1 MIEII
6 ARKDN
11 IMSKLKVAII
21 GCGNIANS
29 AHIPSYLYHKD
40 EVEIKYFCD
49 IIKEKA
55 DRCVERYGC
64 GIAIEDYH
72 DAINDPEV
80 DALSICTPNLMHK
93 TISIDALHAGK
104 HVLCEKPAAR
114 IYSEALEMQK
124 AQEETG
130 KVLNIGVCC
139 RFHAAVEEVRRRIL
153 AGDLGEVYH
162 IFINF
167 REHRSIP
174 GLGGAFTNKEIAGGG
189 VLIDWGV
196 HRLDQV
202 MYCLGDPE
210 PKSVSA
216 AAFSK
221 LGCDIPNYRYRYMWS
236 EDTKDV
242 NGVFNVDDSVSAFIR
257 TSGPVISLEGAWA
270 ENLDLQEQ
278 HLDFLGTKAGIRLR
292 YCGGFDMFYVNDEGE
307 FVTDH
312 WDPPADRDMYVDE
325 VKSFIDCIRTGEKT
339 RANIDYAIK
348 TSKIMQGIYDSS
360 DEGREIVF

>member
-1 MIEII
+1 MI
-6 ARKDN
+6 RVG
-11 IMSKLKVAII
+11 ML
-21 GCGNIANS
+21 GCGKIAQVR
-29 AHIPSYLYHKD
+29 HIPEYADNANVQLYAFYNPTVKRAED
-40 EVEIKYFCD
+40 MAAKYGGKVCATAEEL
-49 IIKEKA
+49 I
-55 DRCVERYGC
+55 G
-64 GIAIEDYH
+64 
-72 DAINDPEV
+72 DP
-80 DALSICTPNLMHK
+80 N
-93 TISIDALHAGK
+93 IDAVSVCAANYAHAELTIKALKAGK
-104 HVLCEKPAAR
+104 HVLCEKPTAR
-114 IYSEALEMQK
+114 IYSEALEMQA
-124 AQEETG
+124 AQKETG

-174 GLGGAFTNKEIAGGG
+174 GLGGAFTTKEIAGGG

-221 LGCDIPNYRYRYMWS
+221 IGCDIPNYRYRFMWS
-236 EDTKDV
+236 SDTMDL
-242 NGVFNVDDSVSAFIR
+242 NGVFDVDDSVSAFIR

-292 YCGGFDMFYVNDEGE
+292 YCGGFEMYSVNEDGE
-307 FVTDH
+307 FVTEK

-325 VKSFIDCIRTGEKT
+325 IKSFINSIRTGEKS